1 VLPVYSRGRLWEKPT
16 NLYQQTFIN
25 TGLVMFSAERNF
37 SRMIKQRR
45 YTCMGRQINTKCKPL
60 LPFLLFLFLLACVAG
75 CGREE
80 EDNGYYIIE
89 METEELFAQ
98 AKSGAD
104 VFKLGSQ
111 FYQGEPVQLAGYK
124 ARDPETGEKYVD
136 VSLCHT
142 SGEEEILWERV
153 PEEYGYGSWYL
164 DRDGNGYCFYT
175 DQVIRYDKEG
185 GERYRKTCEG
195 VMRFAGSC
203 MPDKGNILL
212 LGQTQEG
219 MLNLLELNADTG
231 EISRT
236 GVTLDTESVGLSG
249 KTAIAGNGKGFLVL
263 DSNGIWEADMEK
275 GRKDCILSFAGGTY
289 TPSAVSDFRILQDGT
304 AEILCGSMLQTVR
317 SVDISKERKVLVLR
331 ISGKISD
338 EANILISGWLPGGIA
353 RFNKENGEY
362 YVVVDERPEEEDA
375 ISFQE
380 RTDMELVLGKGP
392 DMVLAMLNDPLS
404 LVEKGALED
413 MALYMEASSIR
424 EEDYFPATFE
434 GLRGDGAQGEGTGIY
449 GINIMLFP
457 DAGNWVVQELFP
469 EGMDPDLD
477 AEGLISALEA
487 YEGDAVYTR
496 TSVGPLYDLLSASD
510 SLCGMVD
517 WENGTCD
524 FTSGKFKRILEVCK
538 RYASREGDGL
548 TVLSGTISDSIYI
561 YANIYGDEDEMAA
574 RGKLVLEHLF
584 DDGRYAGIDVRN
596 RMYVSSASHDKEGVW
611 EFIRFLLSEEEQS
624 RISWVDNTFIYP
636 SNRKAFETLAA
647 KEIAE
652 GSPCVDVTRV
662 DGTTY
667 KRSLMGNFW
676 TDVPGT
682 FDDRQKYYALTE
694 EKVDRVRKMLEEA
707 HVYPLR
713 TEPVR
718 IIIAEEAAAYFAG
731 DRSVDDVCVNVQNRV
746 QLYLSEHQ

>member
-1 VLPVYSRGRLWEKPT
+1 
-16 NLYQQTFIN
+16 
-25 TGLVMFSAERNF
+25 
-37 SRMIKQRR
+37 
-45 YTCMGRQINTKCKPL
+45 MGRQINTKWKSPL
-60 LPFLLFLFLLACVAG
+60 SFLLFLILLACMAG

-89 METEELFAQ
+89 METEELFTQ

-111 FYQGEPVQLAGYK
+111 FYQGDPVQLAGYR

-175 DQVIRYDKEG
+175 DQVIRYDREG

-195 VMRFAGSC
+195 VMQFVGAC

-212 LGQTQEG
+212 LGQTQQG
-219 MLNLLELNADTG
+219 MLNLLELNVDTG

-249 KTAIAGNGKGFLVL
+249 KTAIAGNGKGFFVL
-263 DSNGIWEADMEK
+263 DSDGIWEADTEK
-275 GRKDCILSFAGGTY
+275 GRKDCILAFTWGTY

-304 AEILCGSMLQTVR
+304 AEILCGSILQTVR

-331 ISGKISD
+331 VPWKVNES
-338 EANILISGWLPGGIA
+338 LITSGWLPEGVA

-362 YVVVDERPEEEDA
+362 YVVVEENEETPLDLA
-375 ISFQE
+375 E
-380 RTDMELVLGKGP
+380 RTDMELALGKGP
-392 DMVLAMLNDPLS
+392 DIVLAVSKDPQALIA
-404 LVEKGALED
+404 KGALENL
-413 MALYMEASSIR
+413 APYMEADGIR
-424 EEDYFPATFE
+424 EEDYFPAAFG
-434 GLRGDGAQGEGTGIY
+434 GLRGEGAEGEGTGIY
-449 GINIMLFP
+449 GVNIVLMP
-457 DAGNWVVQELFP
+457 TTGRWAVRELFP
-469 EGMDPDLD
+469 EGMDPNLD
-477 AEGLISALEA
+477 AEGLLSALEA
-487 YEGDAVYTR
+487 YEGDAVYTK
-496 TSVGPLYDLLSASD
+496 TSSGLLNDLLEASD

-524 FTSGKFKRILEVCK
+524 FTGGMFRRILEACS
-538 RYASREGDGL
+538 RYASGSGES
-548 TVLSGTISDSIYI
+548 TKVLSGMMQSSLYV
-561 YANIYGDEDEMAA
+561 YANIYGNEDEMEA
-574 RGKLVLEHLF
+574 RGMWAVGCLF
-584 DDGRYAGIDVRN
+584 DDGQHAGISD
-596 RMYVSSASHDKEGVW
+596 MAQIYMSSTSAYKEGAW
-611 EFIRFLLSEEEQS
+611 AFLRFLLSEDEQS
-624 RISWVDNTFIYP
+624 KIDWVKNDFVYP
-636 SNRKAFETLAA
+636 SNRKAFEMLATR
-647 KEIAE
+647 EINE
-652 GSPCVDVTRV
+652 GSPWVNITRE

-667 KRSLMGNFW
+667 GRTLMSDFW
-676 TDVPGT
+676 EDTPGS
-682 FDDRQKYYALTE
+682 FFQKQKYYALTE

-707 HVYPLR
+707 RVYPLR
-713 TEPVR
+713 TEPIR
-718 IIIAEEAAAYFAG
+718 TIIAEEAAAYFAG